1 MELND
6 ILYLIHEGGVVLY
19 SSGTTGEPKKLPQ
32 MPKKI
37 RGASVVARQVQG
49 IKPDSKIYTVMSL
62 NHAGGL
68 LGQVMPALEIEAY
81 VYVEKFNPYTFI
93 KEINKYT
100 HTHITP
106 AHAKAIMK
114 TKGFWNLD
122 LTGITITCGSEPV
135 TWDIIEAFVGRGC
148 KFIVNWGMTEI
159 GPIAINHAFT
169 SIDEVNRVKSFA
181 PANSTVMGSV
191 KYCQYKIENGE
202 LVVKGD
208 ICIYKDWFHTGDLV
222 SEVNGFL
229 FYHGRVNK
237 EVDFDNPTK
246 GL

>member
-19 SSGTTGEPKKLPQ
+19 SAGTTGEPKKLPQ
-32 MPKKI
+32 MPRKI

-62 NHAGGL
+62 NSVDGL
-68 LGQVMPALEIEAY
+68 LGQVMPALAIECF
-81 VYVEKFNPYTFI
+81 VYVDKFDPVTFVNQIKNYTHSQVTATQA
-93 KEINKYT
+93 KEI
-100 HTHITP
+100 IAAP
-106 AHAKAIMK
+106 
-114 TKGFWNLD
+114 GFTDLD

-135 TWDIIEAFVGRGC
+135 TWDIIEAFVERGC
-148 KFIVNWGMTEI
+148 KLIVNWGAAEI

-181 PANSTVMGSV
+181 PPDATVMGSI
-191 KYCQYKIENGE
+191 KYCNYKIDNGE

-208 ICIYKDWFHTGDLV
+208 ICIYQDWFHTGDLV

-229 FYHGRVNK
+229 FYHGRKTEGN
-237 EVDFDNPTK
+237 
-246 GL
+246 